1 MPQSGEGVSI
11 VIPTYRREQVL
22 LDTVRF
28 LRQLNP
34 PPVEILVVD
43 QSEEHESAT
52 LGALQAWDRE
62 GSIRWIRLAR
72 PSIPHAMNTGLE
84 RARGDIVVFLD
95 DDIVPDPHLL
105 SAHVLAH
112 SEGSCSI
119 VAGQVLQPGE
129 EVLPESAEGVEFQFR
144 SGKRCWVEELMGGNF
159 SVNRKVAL
167 ALGGFDENFVRV
179 AYRFEAEFC
188 DRALGA
194 GERILFEPGASIR
207 HLRAA
212 AGGTRSYGEHLTT
225 VKPSHAVG
233 AYYYLLR
240 SRRVRGRPGKILWRM
255 LRSVRTRHHLLHPW
269 WIPGTLL
276 AELWGLLWAL
286 RLFLRGPRLLGV
298 AGKAGGRDE

>member
-1 MPQSGEGVSI
+1 VGVAMQVSV

-28 LRQLNP
+28 LHQLHP
-34 PPVEILVVD
+34 PAAEILVVD
-43 QSEEHESAT
+43 QSEEHQPST
-52 LGALQAWDRE
+52 LDALRAWERD
-62 GSIRWIRLAR
+62 GTIRWLRLTR

-84 RARGDIVVFLD
+84 RAHGDVVVFLD
-95 DDIVPDPHLL
+95 DDIIPDARLL

-112 SEGSCSI
+112 SDGSCSI

-129 EVLPESAEGVEFQFR
+129 EVLPELVEDAGFR
-144 SGKRCWVEELMGGNF
+144 FCSGKRRWVEEVMGGNF

-167 ALGGFDENFVRV
+167 ALGGFDENFVHV

-188 DRALGA
+188 DRALTA

-207 HLRAA
+207 HLKAA
-212 AGGTRSYGEHLTT
+212 DGGTRTYGRHLTT

-233 AYYYLLR
+233 AYYFLLR
-240 SRRVRGRPGKILWRM
+240 ARRVRHRVATILLR
-255 LRSVRTRHHLLHPW
+255 LIRSVRTRHHLLHPW

-286 RLFLRGPRLLGV
+286 RLSFGGPRLIGTS
-298 AGKAGGRDE
+298 AQARERHD